1 MKNLI
6 INKDYSVL
14 NKTYEINLNAKESV
28 DINYLNN
35 IAENISIEKIKAIN
49 DYFKNISIAL
59 KTNTVSLFLTDK
71 NKKDYLNY
79 LKQEIHN
86 IVKYD
91 TSYFQNVFP
100 VREALLS
107 KIKKLDNLDIPF
119 YKHDSA
125 TGRSKIVA
133 GTNFLTMKK
142 ENRKNLTY
150 KNNKIAEV
158 DFNSCEPYFYLLSK
172 NKINSIETDIYDK
185 IKKDLSIKINDR
197 KLLKQSI
204 LSILYGAGYETIKR
218 ISKIKKEDYDSLKD
232 YFEIDSFE
240 KKLIKEKNDL
250 GYILNFYNRPVIVK
264 SDRSILNYWVQS
276 SVADFCYLSF
286 NEFVK
291 KNKDINFH
299 AIIHDAILFSSKE
312 KININYLICPIS
324 KFKIPVSFSYFD
336 E

>member
-14 NKTYEINLNAKESV
+14 NKTYEINLNAKESIEV
-28 DINYLNN
+28 SYLNS
-35 IAENISIEKIKAIN
+35 IAENMSIEKIKTIN

-59 KTNTVSLFLTDK
+59 KTNSITLFLSDK
-71 NKKDYLNY
+71 NKKDYLGY
-79 LKQEIHN
+79 LKQKIHDV
-86 IVKYD
+86 IKYD
-91 TSYFQNVFP
+91 TGYFQNVFSA
-100 VREALLS
+100 REELLS
-107 KIKKLDNLDIPF
+107 KIKKLDKLEIPV
-119 YKHDSA
+119 YKHNSA
-125 TGRSKIVA
+125 TGRSKIIG

-150 KNNKIAEV
+150 KNNKISEV

-172 NKINSIETDIYDK
+172 NKVNSIETDIYDK
-185 IKKDLSIKINDR
+185 IKRDLNIKVSDR

-218 ISKIKKEDYDSLKD
+218 ISRIKKEDYDLLKE
-232 YFEIDSFE
+232 YFEIESFE

-250 GYILNFYNRPVIVK
+250 GYILNYYGRPVIVK

-291 KNKDINFH
+291 KNENINFH

-312 KININYLICPIS
+312 KINIGYLTCPIS